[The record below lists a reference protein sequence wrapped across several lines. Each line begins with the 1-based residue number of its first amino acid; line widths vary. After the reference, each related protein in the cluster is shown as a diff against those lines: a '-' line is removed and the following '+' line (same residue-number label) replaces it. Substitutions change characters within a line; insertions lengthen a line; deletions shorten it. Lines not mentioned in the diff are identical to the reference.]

1 MEIEWQDVTPAF
13 SSATFDFE
21 QNQEDDAMTQE
32 PPPPPFSLLSRP
44 LCGDAAH
51 AAVTVTESEVP
62 VIEEEEDDTYA
73 FPNVPSAITA
83 TSMPAFSLFKTP
95 VPKSIQEEWT
105 AVQQRWPWLNHER
118 VIPGPPA
125 RYELTGMNPV
135 NRLHMMV
142 IAEETGRTF
151 DNHPMFKWQLATRA
165 LRWDLEGQNG
175 PRYLLFAGTNGR
187 LWPTHLPNL
196 SVSQALE
203 LTLIPDKQ
211 ILKTFQHVVRVM
223 AETMALQIEQE
234 DDTLLQH
241 DMPRMV
247 AAHQSLQRVS
257 SPVCFFPAFP
267 FS

>member
-1 MEIEWQDVTPAF
+1 MEIEWQDVTPVF
-13 SSATFDFE
+13 SSSPTFDFE
-21 QNQEDDAMTQE
+21 QTQEDVMNHS
-32 PPPPPFSLLSRP
+32 PPPPPFSLLTRP
-44 LCGDAAH
+44 LCGDPAH
-51 AAVTVTESEVP
+51 PAVTVTESEVP
-62 VIEEEEDDTYA
+62 VIEEEEETYA

-83 TSMPAFSLFKTP
+83 TSMPAFSLFASP
-95 VPKSIQEEWT
+95 VPKGIQEEWT

-118 VIPGPPA
+118 VIPGQPA
-125 RYELTGMNPV
+125 RYELTGMHPV

-175 PRYLLFAGTNGR
+175 PPYLLFAGTNGR

-196 SVSQALE
+196 AVSQALE
-203 LTLIPDKQ
+203 LALIPDKQ

-223 AETMALQIEQE
+223 TETMAMQIEQE

-247 AAHQSLQRVS
+247 AAHQSLQRV
-257 SPVCFFPAFP
+257 
-267 FS
+267 